1 LSSLQLFQLKATQAT
16 QTFRHP
22 LPCVTLSLRRPLSHL
37 AAHLKVPIPAFR
49 HSVATLRRHL
59 VIDVIR
65 SHRMPAAPI
74 DLKSRQLKDDYKQLV
89 RRRRALERFAPID
102 SRPLTEIDKLLEKHP
117 LLKPKMELAIR
128 SRAIYMLW
136 LAYADAVALLKHEI
150 LLSLRECYRAL
161 STHDQE
167 ELWQL
172 WWRWLDHFEEEE
184 VANGTRTTRR
194 YVWSPYASL
203 GGCDA

>member
-1 LSSLQLFQLKATQAT
+1 
-16 QTFRHP
+16 
-22 LPCVTLSLRRPLSHL
+22 
-37 AAHLKVPIPAFR
+37 
-49 HSVATLRRHL
+49 
-59 VIDVIR
+59 
-65 SHRMPAAPI
+65 MPEPI
-74 DLKSRQLKDDYKQLV
+74 DLKSHQLKDDYKQLV

-136 LAYADAVALLKHEI
+136 LAYADANAILKHEI

-161 STHDQE
+161 SRHDQE

-184 VANGTRTTRR
+184 EANGTRTTRK
-194 YVWSPYASL
+194 YVWTPSVRL
-203 GGCDA
+203 GDCDG

>member
-1 LSSLQLFQLKATQAT
+1 
-16 QTFRHP
+16 
-22 LPCVTLSLRRPLSHL
+22 
-37 AAHLKVPIPAFR
+37 
-49 HSVATLRRHL
+49 
-59 VIDVIR
+59 
-65 SHRMPAAPI
+65 MPKPI
-74 DLKSRQLKDDYKQLV
+74 DLAEARRELKDDYKQRELKEDYNHLV
-89 RRRRALERFAPID
+89 RRRRALERFAPVD
-102 SRPLTEIDKLLEKHP
+102 SRPLTEIDKQLAEHP

-128 SRAIYMLW
+128 SRSIYMLW
-136 LAYADAVALLKHEI
+136 LAYADADAQLKHEI

-161 STHDQE
+161 SKHDQE

-203 GGCDA
+203 EECDGNA

>member
-1 LSSLQLFQLKATQAT
+1 
-16 QTFRHP
+16 
-22 LPCVTLSLRRPLSHL
+22 
-37 AAHLKVPIPAFR
+37 
-49 HSVATLRRHL
+49 
-59 VIDVIR
+59 
-65 SHRMPAAPI
+65 MPEPI
-74 DLKSRQLKDDYKQLV
+74 DLKSHQLKDDYKQLV

-128 SRAIYMLW
+128 TRAIYMLW
-136 LAYADAVALLKHEI
+136 LAYADADALLKHEI

-161 STHDQE
+161 SKHDQE

-172 WWRWLDHFEEEE
+172 WWRWLDQFEEEE
-184 VANGTRTTRR
+184 VANGTRTNRR

-203 GGCDA
+203 GGGDGTAQ

>member
-1 LSSLQLFQLKATQAT
+1 
-16 QTFRHP
+16 
-22 LPCVTLSLRRPLSHL
+22 
-37 AAHLKVPIPAFR
+37 
-49 HSVATLRRHL
+49 
-59 VIDVIR
+59 
-65 SHRMPAAPI
+65 MPEPI
-74 DLKSRQLKDDYKQLV
+74 DLKSHQLKDDYKQLV

-136 LAYADAVALLKHEI
+136 LAYADANAILKHEI

-161 STHDQE
+161 SRHDQE

-184 VANGTRTTRR
+184 VANGTRTTRH
-194 YVWSPYASL
+194 YVWTPSARL
-203 GGCDA
+203 GGCDGTA

>member
-1 LSSLQLFQLKATQAT
+1 
-16 QTFRHP
+16 
-22 LPCVTLSLRRPLSHL
+22 
-37 AAHLKVPIPAFR
+37 
-49 HSVATLRRHL
+49 
-59 VIDVIR
+59 
-65 SHRMPAAPI
+65 MPEPI
-74 DLKSRQLKDDYKQLV
+74 DLESRQLKDDYKQLV

-136 LAYADAVALLKHEI
+136 LAYADADALLKHEI
-150 LLSLRECYRAL
+150 LLSLRECYRTL

-203 GGCDA
+203 GGCYGTA